1 VLKTIKKKVMKKYK
15 NNMELRFLQRCC
27 IAVVLLLC
35 INTGSVVAQDSAK
48 TTSVKKVK
56 PVKGTFASTLFL
68 DDQTV
73 MVPIKGTF
81 EFDMQHRFGTVN
93 EGSKNLW
100 GIYGP
105 ANIRLAVGYSPM
117 NKLYIGAGITKE
129 KMQVDF
135 NAKYALLLQTTDNK
149 MPVSVTVFGN
159 MAIDTRKTSDF
170 INDVDRL
177 SYFSEIM
184 VARKITDKFS
194 AQIAPTFTWFN
205 NVEAYVDSKGD
216 IQPKMENG
224 QFAISLIGRY
234 KVTEKGAITL
244 GYNQPLTQN
253 TTNNPHPNISFGYEV
268 TTSNHAFQLFMGNY
282 FGILPQYNN
291 MYNQNDYTEG
301 QFLIGF
307 NITKLWN
314 F

>member
-1 VLKTIKKKVMKKYK
+1 MKKNK

-27 IAVVLLLC
+27 FAVVLLLC

-73 MVPIKGTF
+73 MVPIKGTL

-105 ANIRLAVGYSPM
+105 ANIRLALGFAPI
-117 NKLYIGAGITKE
+117 NKLYIGAGITKAR
-129 KMQVDF
+129 MQVDF

-149 MPVSVTVFGN
+149 MPVSLTVFGN
-159 MAIDTRKTSDF
+159 MAIDTRNSSNFT
-170 INDVDRL
+170 NGVDRL
-177 SYFSEIM
+177 SYFTEIM
-184 VARKITDKFS
+184 VARKITEKFS
-194 AQIAPTFTWFN
+194 AQFAPTFSWFN
-205 NVEAYVDSKGD
+205 KGN

-224 QFAISLIGRY
+224 QFAISLLGRY
-234 KVTEKGAITL
+234 KVTEKGAITV

-268 TTSNHAFQLFMGNY
+268 TTSTHAFQIFMGNY
-282 FGILPQYNN
+282 SGILPQYNN